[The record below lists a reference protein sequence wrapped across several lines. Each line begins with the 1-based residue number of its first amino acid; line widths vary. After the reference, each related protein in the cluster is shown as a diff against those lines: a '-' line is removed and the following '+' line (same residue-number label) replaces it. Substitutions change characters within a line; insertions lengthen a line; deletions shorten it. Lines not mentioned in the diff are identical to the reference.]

1 MSPPDA
7 AQSLEDVRDPPLRS
21 ILRSMWVWASV
32 SLLILLWLPL
42 LAVIRVF
49 DRDPALYSTGL
60 WFRRLGRM
68 MTKVNPSWHLRVEGE
83 MPSDPRNPYVVVSN
97 HQSMADIPLLS
108 NLPWEM
114 KWIGKIELFRLPY
127 LGWMMR
133 LARDIPVDRGDR
145 RSGAA
150 MLLKAI
156 HMLKLRCSVMF
167 FPEGTRSPDGRVW
180 RFNEGAFHIAVKAQV
195 PVLPIAVEGSYRCL
209 PKKSWRFGSFTGLS
223 IPSVRIWTSPSLT
236 GTLRGGD
243 IRLRENTAATV
254 RFYGTT
260 FVIGQRTCQLQ
271 GLHRLSLLTTQKNS
285 TLSISTPNA

>member
-209 PKKSWRFGSFTGLS
+209 PKKSWRFGPPQTIRVRVLPLVQTSGLS
-223 IPSVRIWTSPSLT
+223 GDDVPRLRDHVREEIIR
-236 GTLRGGD
+236 GVAVLRGVDPHVIDGLAD
-243 IRLRENTAATV
+243 QPVSSDPAAT
-254 RFYGTT
+254 
-260 FVIGQRTCQLQ
+260 
-271 GLHRLSLLTTQKNS
+271 S
-285 TLSISTPNA
+285 